1 MFHNVF
7 ACDAKKKNIN
17 IKIKSTKTNSIMNY
31 LHQNMFS
38 LFLKW
43 PQNSAR
49 LTSMGTFW
57 GQHPCL
63 GSRTEKLQE
72 LFLQTV
78 QRWES
83 YSCKEQ
89 QSRKTLNPFWAIQI
103 RTNYWPSTYFIPCWK
118 TEFLLVLQMI
128 KSAHCT
134 ITILVKKAVWH
145 VNSTIFLCSYV

>member
-1 MFHNVF
+1 MQR
-7 ACDAKKKNIN
+7 KKTYKTILTL
-17 IKIKSTKTNSIMNY
+17 KKKSTKTNRIMND
-31 LHQNMFS
+31 LHQNMFNS
-38 LFLKW
+38 FLER

-57 GQHPCL
+57 GQHPCQ
-63 GSRTEKLQE
+63 GSMTGKLQE

-83 YSCKEQ
+83 YSCQEEQ
-89 QSRKTLNPFWAIQI
+89 SCKTLNPFWAIQI
-103 RTNYWPSTYFIPCWK
+103 RTNYWPCTYFIPCWK
-118 TEFLLVLQMI
+118 TEFRLVLQMI
-128 KSAHCT
+128 RSAHCT